1 MDIKPTRFN
10 LLQLKERNKIYT
22 DILSVLKAKRLAL
35 IKILLADIEP
45 YLKTQEEIKR
55 ILKDVL
61 LNFKLSTSI
70 DGISYLNSLIDINKR
85 EFPMSIINQNIY
97 GIKYKELKFYEN
109 IQLRYEERKYNPT
122 INSNYLEMFE
132 KRAEEVIEEFVK
144 LSNYENKIKVIT
156 DEILKLNKKIKILE
170 EKWIPNIRERIK
182 KINIY
187 LGEKERENFYRL
199 KLFKNKKTLPFSGR
213 V

>member
-10 LLQLKERNKIYT
+10 LLQLKERNNIYT

-35 IKILLADIEP
+35 IKVLLADIEP

-70 DGISYLNSLIDINKR
+70 DGISYLNSIIDINKR

-199 KLFKNKKTLPFSGR
+199 KLFKNKKNPAI
-213 V
+213 